1 MCITYHTNAR
11 CTTADRHPALLLM
24 KGKQEMRRTSHWL
37 FLAQDEELFSQES
50 FAPLHPTPPPASI
63 RREA

>member
-24 KGKQEMRRTSHWL
+24 KRKQEMRRTSHWL
-37 FLAQDEELFSQES
+37 CFAQDKELFSQES
-50 FAPLHPTPPPASI
+50 FAPLHPTLPPASI
-63 RREA
+63 TGEA